1 MSSLSTIESTTP
13 PIEQLLKNALQESE
27 NGETLRFDN
36 TEEMYRW
43 IASL

>member
-1 MSSLSTIESTTP
+1 MSSPLTIESKIP
-13 PIEQLLKNALQESE
+13 PIGQLLKNALQESE